1 MAAGP
6 PSKPQLALSDPAAS
20 ERLTRHQRETE
31 VELGGQVSRAVGTGA
46 FTGLTVPQYLAD
58 LYAPNTA
65 TLRPLANSMNR
76 HPLPESGMSLN
87 ISRIT
92 TPTSVGLQ
100 ASENIAVSQQDLD
113 DTLLSVSIQ
122 TAAGQQTVSRQAIER
137 GTGIEDVTL
146 DDLFRR
152 VASTLDATI
161 ITQASTG
168 LEAVAQ
174 ATTYTSASPTAAE
187 FWPFL
192 FQAQSKLESALLG
205 QAVPDLVVMHS
216 RRWNWLCSQ
225 VGTSWPFISAENNPP
240 QSGGVIVSNDYATTG
255 VRGVLSNE
263 LGVIVDNNLATNL
276 GTATNQ
282 DEVLVCASGELHLW
296 EADNGPLLI
305 RAEQPLA
312 ASLGVLL
319 VCYQYFGYTA
329 SRYTNN
335 PGRITGTGLAAP
347 AGF

>member
-46 FTGLTVPQYLAD
+46 FTGLTVPQYLTVSCTRRTRRRCGRWPTAWN
-58 LYAPNTA
+58 LVSAAPE
-65 TLRPLANSMNR
+65 R
-76 HPLPESGMSLN
+76 HEPEHQQDHH
-87 ISRIT
+87 
-92 TPTSVGLQ
+92 PTSVGLQ
-100 ASENIAVSQQDLD
+100 ASENTAVSQQDLD

-255 VRGVLSNE
+255 VRGVLSNG
-263 LGVIVDNNLATNL
+263 LRVIVDNNLATNL

-312 ASLGVLL
+312 ASLGCSSFVINTSATPRR
-319 VCYQYFGYTA
+319 VT
-329 SRYTNN
+329 
-335 PGRITGTGLAAP
+335 RITR
-347 AGF
+347 AG